1 MRKKEIE
8 KRIQNTFS
16 NSVPNVLDN
25 ILVKCEKEKGFKNMK
40 NIQVETEKKTKNVFF
55 SPKFIGALATII
67 LVVLTTI
74 GYQQYQIHKVD
85 TIIEF
90 DVNPSIILKVNKN
103 NDIIKAKGL
112 NEDGQK
118 VLKDMDLDDV
128 DLDVAINAII
138 GSMIKNG
145 YLSIDA
151 NSILV
156 SVKNDDNQKRTQLQ
170 TDISQKI
177 NEILSYSTIEGS
189 ILSQDYSD
197 SKDIKSIAEKYN
209 ITEGKAQLISNIL
222 ASNLTNSKGEA
233 YTEDALVNLSINELN
248 LLLTEKNT
256 SINSVKTEGSS
267 ASESGYIGRDK
278 AKEIAFNHANVNE
291 RKVTNIEI
299 ELDADDGRLIY
310 EVEFDYQNQEYEYDI
325 NAKTGDIIFSNFDYD
340 DDHPETTS
348 SNEQTNTNFIGE
360 AKAKEIAFNHA
371 KVSASDIKNFH
382 IELDEDDNRY
392 IYEIEFRIGNKEY
405 KYDINAITGDI
416 RDYEIDWDD

>member
-25 ILVKCEKEKGFKNMK
+25 ILSKCEKERGFKNMK

-55 SPKFIGALATII
+55 SPKFIGAIATII

-74 GYQQYQIHKVD
+74 GYQQYQLHKVD

-90 DVNPSIILKVNKN
+90 DVNPSIILEVNKN

-118 VLKDMDLDDV
+118 VLKNMDLNDV

-156 SVKNDDNQKRTQLQ
+156 SVKNDNNQKRTQLQ

-189 ILSQDYSD
+189 VLSQDYSN

-233 YTEDALVNLSINELN
+233 YTEDTLVNLSINELN

-256 SINSVKTEGSS
+256 NIDSVKTEGSS

-278 AKEIAFNHANVNE
+278 AKEIAFNHASVNE
-291 RKVTNIEI
+291 SKVTNIEI

-340 DDHPETTS
+340 DDHHETTS
-348 SNEQTNTNFIGE
+348 SNGSTNTNFIGE
-360 AKAKEIAFNHA
+360 AKTKEIAINHA
-371 KVSASDIKNFH
+371 KVSASDIKSFH